1 MQLYT
6 SVLGSN
12 GDLYVGG
19 TFESRVWTG
28 SHFADVYHAA
38 RFDGAVNRASPRSG
52 RYNQFVYTVCLLF
65 TVQHAPQRG
74 CPWWMAS
81 SFVWTEVQRG
91 T

>member
-38 RFDGAVNRASPRSG
+38 RFDGAINRDPLGWRL
-52 RYNQFVYTVCLLF
+52 QFVCLHCFSDVYLAAR
-65 TVQHAPQRG
+65 TTTWLPLVDGELLCVDGSTAR
-74 CPWWMAS
+74 
-81 SFVWTEVQRG
+81 
-91 T
+91 

>member
-38 RFDGAVNRASPRSG
+38 RFDGAVNRDSPGVAGTIS
-52 RYNQFVYTVCLLF
+52 LF
-65 TVQHAPQRG
+65 TL
-74 CPWWMAS
+74 
-81 SFVWTEVQRG
+81 FF
-91 T
+91 